1 MKTTKKLVL
10 LSLML
15 SQALVLSVVES
26 WIPVPVPVPGVKL
39 GLANII
45 TMVIIA
51 FMGTADTFIL
61 VVLRCL
67 LTSMFGGGISVFL
80 FSIAGGLLSAVVM
93 LVLHKKFSRV
103 FSVVGIS
110 IAGAISH
117 NIGQIMVAS
126 VIMKEISVLGYLP
139 VLLISGIITGCFVG
153 FCSSFLIEA
162 LKKTNI
168 F

>member
-1 MKTTKKLVL
+1 
-10 LSLML
+10 ML